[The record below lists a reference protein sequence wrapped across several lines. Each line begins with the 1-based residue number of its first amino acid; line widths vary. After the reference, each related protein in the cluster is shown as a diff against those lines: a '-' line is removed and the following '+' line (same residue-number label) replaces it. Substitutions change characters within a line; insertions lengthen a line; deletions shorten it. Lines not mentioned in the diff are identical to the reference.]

1 MARPHELS
9 HIKKVIS
16 VVSGMGGVGKSI
28 VTPLLAMLAQRDGFE
43 TAILNADITGP
54 SIPKAFGLREKA

>member
-1 MARPHELS
+1 M
-9 HIKKVIS
+9 
-16 VVSGMGGVGKSI
+16 VSGKGGVGKSI

>member
-1 MARPHELS
+1 M
-9 HIKKVIS
+9 
-16 VVSGMGGVGKSI
+16 VSGKGGVGKSI
-28 VTPLLAMLAQRDGFE
+28 VIPLLAMLAQRDGFE